1 METEFGGF
9 EAKHWE
15 RCRLKIGLVDGSPL
29 LADANPK
36 LHVYT
41 ELF

>member
-1 METEFGGF
+1 METQFGVF
-9 EAKHWE
+9 QARHWE
-15 RCRLKIGLVDGSPL
+15 RCQLKVTFTDGSPL

-36 LHVYT
+36 LRVEI